1 MLFWFNE
8 NVSRLLWISFGW
20 ALLFVDDFNKPL
32 IKLDIAWI
40 YAFILIV
47 ITGLFLTFC
56 VILRED

>member
-20 ALLFVDDFNKPL
+20 ALLFVDDFKKPL
-32 IKLDIAWI
+32 MKLDIAWI